1 MKEVPP
7 PNISCTFTFPLHE
20 FSCAGVGMFLW
31 GYIVCMISFFFFHL
45 ISLCSNIFN
54 LNFPGQPLLHSFSY
68 GPCLKEKTQLPHQI
82 RPEMLSLLSTSSRS
96 RQSWAV
102 MARQPSHKGSLCLS
116 FFFCPCPR
124 ERAWK
129 STHARKTRRGSEGE
143 GAALSRRRKLTQVSN
158 VCQAA
163 PISTNWQ
170 KCV

>member
-7 PNISCTFTFPLHE
+7 PNISCTLTFPLHE

-31 GYIVCMISFFFFHL
+31 GYIVCMISFLFFHL

-68 GPCLKEKTQLPHQI
+68 GPCLKEKTQLLHQI
-82 RPEMLSLLSTSSRS
+82 RSEMLSMLSTSSCS

-116 FFFCPCPR
+116 LFFVYAQARARENQPTR
-124 ERAWK
+124 ERRDAA
-129 STHARKTRRGSEGE
+129 AREKELPWV
-143 GAALSRRRKLTQVSN
+143 ADV
-158 VCQAA
+158 
-163 PISTNWQ
+163 I
-170 KCV
+170 

>member
-1 MKEVPP
+1 MNFLVPVLECF
-7 PNISCTFTFPLHE
+7 SGAT
-20 FSCAGVGMFLW
+20 SCAWFR
-31 GYIVCMISFFFFHL
+31 FFFFHL

-129 STHARKTRRGSEGE
+129 STHARKTRRGSDRER
-143 GAALSRRRKLTQVSN
+143 AALSRRRNLTQVSN

>member
-7 PNISCTFTFPLHE
+7 PNISCTLTFPLHE

-31 GYIVCMISFFFFHL
+31 GYIVCMISFLFFHL

-82 RPEMLSLLSTSSRS
+82 RPEMLSLLSISSRS
-96 RQSWAV
+96 WQSWAM

-116 FFFCPCPR
+116 LFFVHAQARARENQPTR
-124 ERAWK
+124 ERRDAA
-129 STHARKTRRGSEGE
+129 AREKELPWV
-143 GAALSRRRKLTQVSN
+143 ADV
-158 VCQAA
+158 
-163 PISTNWQ
+163 I
-170 KCV
+170 